1 MCDYSLGGLPNR
13 LAVDG
18 EELIVHRFS
27 THSIGLASPAD
38 LQTKTREERQ
48 RDQSLWHRIK
58 SSFTP
63 ASDCL
68 PVRAVCVP
76 PGARLVL
83 KSIPMDLRCK
93 WSVGADESVFFMQ
106 TSTEVNTY
114 RDALHF
120 RTGRQVLL
128 QDLASRTEVKCIAIG
143 IHLGTGLHEEYAFV
157 RADTP
162 FASEIHRDTLQH
174 QTSTR
179 RNADCSHRVAI
190 ERRSEQTLDLMPETL
205 VPLPYLAYLA
215 LQICRRSQADRMC
228 REPMDN

>member
-38 LQTKTREERQ
+38 LQNKMREAQQ
-48 RDQSLWHRIK
+48 RDQSLWHRIT
-58 SSFTP
+58 SLFAP
-63 ASDCL
+63 VSDSP

-83 KSIPMDLRCK
+83 KSIPVDLRCK
-93 WSVGADESVFFMQ
+93 WSVGAYESVVFVQ
-106 TSTEVNTY
+106 TSADVNTY

-128 QDLASRTEVKCIAIG
+128 QYLREGMRVTVVSLSGDFSGEPKPGLA
-143 IHLGTGLHEEYAFV
+143 
-157 RADTP
+157 
-162 FASEIHRDTLQH
+162 
-174 QTSTR
+174 
-179 RNADCSHRVAI
+179 
-190 ERRSEQTLDLMPETL
+190 
-205 VPLPYLAYLA
+205 VPSGWPV
-215 LQICRRSQADRMC
+215 
-228 REPMDN
+228 P

>member
-38 LQTKTREERQ
+38 LQSKIREERQ
-48 RDQSLWHRIK
+48 RDQSLWQQIK
-58 SSFTP
+58 SLF
-63 ASDCL
+63 ASAFDCR

-93 WSVGADESVFFMQ
+93 WSVSSDESVFFMQ
-106 TSTEVNTY
+106 TSAEVNTY

-120 RTGRQVLL
+120 RTGRRVLL
-128 QDLASRTEVKCIAIG
+128 QDLREGMRVTIVS
-143 IHLGTGLHEEYAFV
+143 LGDDFSGEPKPVLA
-157 RADTP
+157 
-162 FASEIHRDTLQH
+162 
-174 QTSTR
+174 
-179 RNADCSHRVAI
+179 
-190 ERRSEQTLDLMPETL
+190 
-205 VPLPYLAYLA
+205 VPSGWP
-215 LQICRRSQADRMC
+215 I
-228 REPMDN
+228 P

>member
-27 THSIGLASPAD
+27 THSIGLASSAD
-38 LQTKTREERQ
+38 LQIMKIRESRQ
-48 RDQSLWHRIK
+48 RDQSLWQRIK
-58 SSFTP
+58 NLFAP
-63 ASDCL
+63 ASDCRSVL
-68 PVRAVCVP
+68 AICVP

-106 TSTEVNTY
+106 TSAEVNIY

-128 QDLASRTEVKCIAIG
+128 QELREGMRVTVVSLGGDFSGDPKAALAVP
-143 IHLGTGLHEEYAFV
+143 TGW
-157 RADTP
+157 P
-162 FASEIHRDTLQH
+162 
-174 QTSTR
+174 
-179 RNADCSHRVAI
+179 
-190 ERRSEQTLDLMPETL
+190 
-205 VPLPYLAYLA
+205 VP
-215 LQICRRSQADRMC
+215 
-228 REPMDN
+228 